1 MAAASQGG
9 VSQDCISKLILKCGR
24 LRKAC
29 SEDREVSKEQ
39 YFRNTP
45 LWVEPVWHLVGGL
58 KYFLLFHNTSD
69 DGPIK
74 VTPQKDIQDHTR
86 LEFATIL
93 LVKALFVMIITL

>member
-1 MAAASQGG
+1 MAFGWWLE
-9 VSQDCISKLILKCGR
+9 I
-24 LRKAC
+24 
-29 SEDREVSKEQ
+29 
-39 YFRNTP
+39 
-45 LWVEPVWHLVGGL
+45 
-58 KYFLLFHNTSD
+58 FLLFHNTSD